1 MSMRD
6 LVENCSDDPNARRS
20 NPVLNMVDMFLGG
33 KDGFQERWTPE
44 HSFQMPQTMNNI
56 PPWGMSEKINSFT
69 TPNRQESLENFGQF
83 NQLFDQISLQGPK
96 NRMPAYDYNRQQDQ
110 FYPLTDYFRDFIHS
124 FHTNQN
130 VNLTRAPQ
138 VNINPI
144 DKQKIRNRTS
154 ILARH
159 LNPNEDFVESQVK
172 TLHHALNIADNNWTM
187 RKSLSTPQ
195 QNQQLSKWTNEFSN
209 FNHNNFAEFEKYF
222 HAPRNEKSLGWVE
235 QFNKPADFDKVYN
248 QIEET
253 EKWVNEFGVS
263 DYSRQPS
270 MTDWRSLT
278 EQARSINDPKLQES
292 DFMKFLNK
300 LSDGQL
306 SIANNKLV
314 ENAKNDWVEDYKKGG
329 YEEKSEK
336 WMEDFEKWTKLQGKE
351 DWIDDYTKFAED
363 DSKWAQEFETFSG
376 NTAFEAENNG
386 EYEFQKDN
394 PFIDDA
400 NAFEKGLKLFEEG
413 NIPEAI
419 LAFEASVQKDPNF
432 SRAWQYLGKAQAE
445 NDKDDLAINALTKAV
460 ASDPKNLD
468 ALLNLGVSYTND
480 FHKDKAIQC
489 LIQWL
494 EAHNDYAPL
503 LKQIKLPD
511 GSYDIRHEAV
521 TEVFLNAAR
530 IRANNPDPEVQ
541 TVLGVLFN
549 LSFEFSKAI
558 DCFRTALAIK
568 PNDYLLWNKLGAT
581 QANGSDSASALEAYY
596 RALKIKPTYTRART
610 NLGISFM
617 LQNNYVEAAKSF
629 LGALSINPKA
639 QHIWDYL
646 NKVFIFLRRGDLS
659 EKIQHHDVSMF
670 RDEFV
675 F

>member
-248 QIEET
+248 QI
-253 EKWVNEFGVS
+253 
-263 DYSRQPS
+263 
-270 MTDWRSLT
+270 
-278 EQARSINDPKLQES
+278 
-292 DFMKFLNK
+292 
-300 LSDGQL
+300 
-306 SIANNKLV
+306 